1 MTDDPAVLYVAASC
15 TDGVGPRTI
24 ARLRDRHGTIAA
36 VAEAIA
42 SPAGHVAVSA
52 VEATLRTAFRPA
64 SLRAAAATVR
74 RWRASCDALLHPEH
88 PDYPGLLATTHD
100 PPPLLFVR
108 GRLPAA
114 LGPAPDRPAVAVVGT
129 RRASPWALSFAQRL
143 GRELASAGVT
153 VVSGLALG
161 VDGAAHRGALDA
173 DPAGTVAVLGAGF
186 DHLHPP
192 AHRALAR
199 RIATGGALLTE
210 HPPDVR
216 ARPGSFPRRNRV
228 ISGLSRAV
236 VVVEAPAASGVR
248 HTIDFALDQGRE
260 VYVVPQRPDSEAGR
274 AATALLRE
282 GATPLG
288 SAADLLS
295 DVGLAS
301 RESASADSAPS
312 GDVREAAADGRRTS
326 EAGSAQERTVAAS
339 DLAKRIMS
347 VLDGLESASL
357 ERLIQPSS
365 SPSATLAALTE
376 LELAGRARPDGN
388 GGWRAV

>member
-1 MTDDPAVLYVAASC
+1 MTDEPAVLYVAATC

-24 ARLRDRHGTIAA
+24 ALLRDRHGTIAA
-36 VAEAIA
+36 AAEAIGR
-42 SPAGHVAVSA
+42 PGGTEVAGAA
-52 VEATLRTAFRPA
+52 QAALRSAFRPA
-64 SLRAAAATVR
+64 SLRAAAATLR

-88 PDYPGLLATTHD
+88 PGYPGLLAAIHD

-108 GRLPAA
+108 GRLPCTPRATPGA
-114 LGPAPDRPAVAVVGT
+114 TPDRPAVAVVGT
-129 RRASPWALSFAQRL
+129 RRATPWALSFAERL

-161 VDGAAHRGALDA
+161 VDGAAHRGALDG

-192 AHRALAR
+192 AHRALAQ
-199 RIATGGALLTE
+199 RIAAGGALLTE

-248 HTIDFALDQGRE
+248 HTIEFALDQGRD
-260 VYVVPQRPDSEAGR
+260 VYAVPQRPDSEVGR

-295 DVGLAS
+295 DDRLAS
-301 RESASADSAPS
+301 RGTAPSSDRGSARPGRRPTSDTDSARQRTLSASA
-312 GDVREAAADGRRTS
+312 
-326 EAGSAQERTVAAS
+326 
-339 DLAKRIMS
+339 LAEHVMA
-347 VLDGLESASL
+347 VLDEHASASL

-365 SPSATLAALTE
+365 STAATLAALTE
-376 LELAGRARPDGN
+376 LELAGRVRPDGN
-388 GGWRAV
+388 GGWRAA

>member
-42 SPAGHVAVSA
+42 SPAGHVPGSA

-108 GRLPAA
+108 GRLPAT
-114 LGPAPDRPAVAVVGT
+114 LGPAPDGPAV
-129 RRASPWALSFAQRL
+129 
-143 GRELASAGVT
+143 
-153 VVSGLALG
+153 G

-347 VLDGLESASL
+347 VLDELESASL

>member
-15 TDGVGPRTI
+15 ADGVGPRTI
-24 ARLRDRHGTIAA
+24 ARLRERHGTIAA
-36 VAEAIA
+36 VAEA
-42 SPAGHVAVSA
+42 STRPAGAVAGGA
-52 VEATLRTAFRPA
+52 AEAALRSAFRPA
-64 SLRAAAATVR
+64 SLRAAAAELR
-74 RWRASCDALLHPEH
+74 RWRGACDALLHLEH
-88 PDYPGLLATTHD
+88 PDYPGLLLATHD
-100 PPPLLFVR
+100 PPALLFVR
-108 GRLPAA
+108 GRLPAT

-129 RRASPWALSFAQRL
+129 RRASPWALAFAQRL
-143 GRELASAGVT
+143 GHELASAGVT

-161 VDGAAHRGALDA
+161 VDGAAHRGALDG

-192 AHRALAR
+192 AHRALAH
-199 RIATGGALLTE
+199 RIAVAGALLTE

-248 HTIDFALDQGRE
+248 HTIEFALDQGRD
-260 VYVVPQRPDSEAGR
+260 VYVVPQRPDAEAGR
-274 AATALLRE
+274 AAAALLRD

-295 DVGLAS
+295 DLRVVPPVAAPIDRAGTADPE
-301 RESASADSAPS
+301 RRRASAAASA
-312 GDVREAAADGRRTS
+312 R
-326 EAGSAQERTVAAS
+326 ERTVAAS
-339 DLAKRIMS
+339 ALAQRILT
-347 VLDGLESASL
+347 VLDELESAPL
-357 ERLIQPSS
+357 ERLIPPSS
-365 SPSATLAALTE
+365 SPAATLAALTE

>member
-1 MTDDPAVLYVAASC
+1 MTDDPALLYVAAAC
-15 TDGVGPRTI
+15 TDGVGPRTL
-24 ARLRDRHGTIAA
+24 ATLRDRHGTMNAA
-36 VAEAIA
+36 AEAIGTSGA
-42 SPAGHVAVSA
+42 DGTPGAAA
-52 VEATLRTAFRPA
+52 AALRTAFGPA
-64 SLRAAAATVR
+64 SLRAAGATLR

-88 PDYPGLLATTHD
+88 PDYPGLLRATHD

-108 GRLPAA
+108 GRLPAT

-143 GRELASAGVT
+143 GHELASAGVT

-161 VDGAAHRGALDA
+161 VDGAAHRGALDG

-192 AHRALAR
+192 AHRALAQ
-199 RIATGGALLTE
+199 RIAAGGALLTE
-210 HPPDVR
+210 HPPEVR

-228 ISGLSRAV
+228 ISGVARAV

-248 HTIDFALDQGRE
+248 HTIEFALDQGRD

-288 SAADLLS
+288 SARDLL
-295 DVGLAS
+295 DDYRLAPLDAA
-301 RESASADSAPS
+301 SASATAGAATAS
-312 GDVREAAADGRRTS
+312 G
-326 EAGSAQERTVAAS
+326 QEPALEAS
-339 DLAKRIMS
+339 DLVTRILA
-347 VLDGLESASL
+347 VLAELGTASL
-357 ERLIQPSS
+357 ERLMQPSS
-365 SPSATLAALTE
+365 SAAATLAALTE
-376 LELAGRARPDGN
+376 LELAGRVRPDGN
-388 GGWRAV
+388 GGWRTA